1 MLRWQQIRWFFKQV
15 RVLWRWKNKLGLDG
29 NWPTLLLKPY
39 SKHDVVWDDLTGH
52 EVIVNG
58 IQYAE
63 GHIHPE
69 GPNPDHL
76 ACWGIYVGS
85 TYLDGAR
92 HPWEIS
98 PLQ

>member
-1 MLRWQQIRWFFKQV
+1 MATNPMVLQTSSSSVAMEEQARPGWQ
-15 RVLWRWKNKLGLDG
+15 LAHL
-29 NWPTLLLKPY
+29 TAKPY